1 MTRPAPSMI
10 QQNRLHDITAELRRR
25 APQWAMRLSQAE
37 TEQEFLQ
44 TICELFNL
52 TNAVSPDRE
61 TLPDTE
67 ALSVKIRRFISD
79 NIHRGVTL
87 KLLSQFLG
95 YSEKYCSDLFLST
108 MGESFSEY
116 LKHQRLEKATFLL
129 STTDKSVVD
138 IAAALGFSDQS
149 AFSHFFKRATGHPPV
164 RFRARRDLRQRHAL
178 EGHQ

>member
-1 MTRPAPSMI
+1 MI

-52 TNAVSPDRE
+52 TNAVTPNRE
-61 TLPDTE
+61 ALPDTE
-67 ALSVKIRRFISD
+67 SLPAKIRHFISD

-95 YSEKYCSDLFLST
+95 YSEKYCSDLFHST
-108 MGESFSEY
+108 MGEPFSEY
-116 LKHQRLEKATFLL
+116 LKHRRLEKATFLL

-149 AFSHFFKRATGHPPV
+149 AFSHFFKRATGQSPV

-178 EGHQ
+178 EGHR

>member
-1 MTRPAPSMI
+1 
-10 QQNRLHDITAELRRR
+10 
-25 APQWAMRLSQAE
+25 MRLSQAQ
-37 TEQEFLQ
+37 TDQEFLQ
-44 TICELFNL
+44 TVCELFNL
-52 TNAVSPDRE
+52 TNAVTADRDSSPDIE
-61 TLPDTE
+61 S
-67 ALSVKIRRFISD
+67 LSAKIRLFISD

-95 YSEKYCSDLFLST
+95 YSEKYCSDLFHST

-149 AFSHFFKRATGHPPV
+149 AFSHFFKRATGQSPL
-164 RFRARRDLRQRHAL
+164 RFRARRGQRQRPAL
-178 EGHQ
+178 EGHR